1 MNTNIFIWNKI
12 TFCIHYEG
20 LKLMAIEQT
29 SKNIYNQAEKI
40 YEKNIWNELR
50 VRFNWNSKIAQR
62 KRARPITQSSVE
74 LLLKKKLHVNKLNS
88 IKPWE
93 IFKITRFCLI

>member
-12 TFCIHYEG
+12 TFYIHYEG

-40 YEKNIWNELR
+40 YEKNTWNETKSP
-50 VRFNWNSKIAQR
+50 F
-62 KRARPITQSSVE
+62 
-74 LLLKKKLHVNKLNS
+74 
-88 IKPWE
+88 
-93 IFKITRFCLI
+93 